1 MKQGKGGKRRKYG
14 MGLFCVE
21 AVLVVLACF
30 MMFPMVL
37 IFVNSFKGNGEILL
51 DMLALPEKWSF

>member
-21 AVLVVLACF
+21 AVHVQYTSMTLTLA
-30 MMFPMVL
+30 P
-37 IFVNSFKGNGEILL
+37 EPDWPPRLL
-51 DMLALPEKWSF
+51 QWSTSWQTKTLDRQ